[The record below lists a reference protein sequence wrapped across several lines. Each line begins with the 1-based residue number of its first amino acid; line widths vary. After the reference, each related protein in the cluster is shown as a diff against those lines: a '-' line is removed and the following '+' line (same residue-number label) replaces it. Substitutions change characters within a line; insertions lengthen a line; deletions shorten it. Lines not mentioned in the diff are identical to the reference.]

1 MNKGT
6 KVFFFSRFEIDSFDL
21 TGRDYAIF
29 QEIVEP
35 RRRNCRR
42 FYFQPSSPPSYRV
55 QSCVFANVALC
66 RGKKHSNRVAT
77 ARRCKGNKREREGG
91 IFTQRA
97 FMTFK
102 LSTGGYTRGNREFRG
117 YTRESAII
125 TSSILSLLGTGL

>member
-1 MNKGT
+1 MR
-6 KVFFFSRFEIDSFDL
+6 FSRKSWNRGDEIAGVS
-21 TGRDYAIF
+21 IF
-29 QEIVEP
+29 NPSLPPRITFNPVCSRVWRCVEARNTRIEWQPLQRKQE
-35 RRRNCRR
+35 
-42 FYFQPSSPPSYRV
+42 
-55 QSCVFANVALC
+55 
-66 RGKKHSNRVAT
+66 
-77 ARRCKGNKREREGG
+77 REREGG

>member
-55 QSCVFANVALC
+55 QSCVFASGVVSRQETLESS
-66 RGKKHSNRVAT
+66 GNRAPLQ
-77 ARRCKGNKREREGG
+77 RKQERERGG
-91 IFTQRA
+91 
-97 FMTFK
+97 
-102 LSTGGYTRGNREFRG
+102 EFLRS
-117 YTRESAII
+117 E
-125 TSSILSLLGTGL
+125 LL

>member
-1 MNKGT
+1 MR
-6 KVFFFSRFEIDSFDL
+6 FSRKSWNRGDEIAGVS
-21 TGRDYAIF
+21 IF
-29 QEIVEP
+29 NPPLPP
-35 RRRNCRR
+35 RITFNPVCSR
-42 FYFQPSSPPSYRV
+42 
-55 QSCVFANVALC
+55 VALC

>member
-1 MNKGT
+1 M
-6 KVFFFSRFEIDSFDL
+6 SR
-21 TGRDYAIF
+21 
-29 QEIVEP
+29 QEILE
-35 RRRNCRR
+35 
-42 FYFQPSSPPSYRV
+42 SS
-55 QSCVFANVALC
+55 
-66 RGKKHSNRVAT
+66 GNRASLQ
-77 ARRCKGNKREREGG
+77 RKQEREREGG